1 MLISI
6 DQFLNPI
13 DRVDLFK
20 KDSLYI
26 CYLVILQNRIK
37 FYRIEHQRILLL
49 ILVYLLRFQ
58 NDELNYRLLE

>member
-13 DRVDLFK
+13 DMVYLFK

-37 FYRIEHQRILLL
+37 FYRIEHQKILLL

>member
-1 MLISI
+1 MLILI

-13 DRVDLFK
+13 DMVDLFK

>member
-13 DRVDLFK
+13 DMVDLFK

-37 FYRIEHQRILLL
+37 FYQIEHQRILLL